1 VRILLTATRFGDLRR
16 GIRMPKDKDFGCN
29 AARDP
34 NSPAMAHQINGA
46 HRADYR
52 PIPRVTSAVSG
63 FQ

>member
-1 VRILLTATRFGDLRR
+1 
-16 GIRMPKDKDFGCN
+16 MPKDKDFGCN